1 MSDREQTYPQDG
13 GGVPPLVFIAPAL
26 IVGAVIFLLAR
37 RNGSSANRA
46 VDSAR
51 DAARDTVQEASRKGG
66 NTTRRLALTTLI
78 NALEN
83 DAARR
88 VVITGLKFV
97 RDRS

>member
-26 IVGAVIFLLAR
+26 IVGAVIFMVAR
-37 RNGSSANRA
+37 RNSSAANRTA
-46 VDSAR
+46 ESAG
-51 DAARDTVQEASRKGG
+51 DTVREMSRKGG
-66 NTTRRLALTTLI
+66 NTTRRLVLTALI

-88 VVITGLKFV
+88 VVITALKFV